1 MDMNFELIATLVVV
15 VGLVVV
21 PLALRA
27 LNDRREARAL
37 AVRADV
43 HRAAVRAL
51 GGESFLAVHVEK
63 PGLFRRGQVVLN
75 APADWEWLIETSW
88 PAIIRHVPQ
97 RWDLVVRL
105 DPPARVTAP
114 VGRAA

>member
-1 MDMNFELIATLVVV
+1 MNIELIATLVVV

-21 PLALRA
+21 PLWLRSVA
-27 LNDRREARAL
+27 DRREARAL

-51 GGESFLAVHVEK
+51 GGESFLAVRVQA

-75 APADWEWLIETSW
+75 APADWGWLIETAW
-88 PAIIRHVPQ
+88 PAIIRHVPR

-105 DPPARVTAP
+105 DAPARVAAP
-114 VGRAA
+114 LKRAA